1 MGIEGLINI
10 NITFS
15 IFKENSERKVKWEI
29 FFFQVTGLN
38 CGSSGVLWFLVITP
52 DVEQNTC
59 HLYGYG
65 LGLRNRLCEGVTGVA
80 RQVLGCLQHFLIVI

>member
-10 NITFS
+10 NI
-15 IFKENSERKVKWEI
+15 KCYSERKVKWEI

-52 DVEQNTC
+52 D
-59 HLYGYG
+59 L
-65 LGLRNRLCEGVTGVA
+65 
-80 RQVLGCLQHFLIVI
+80 

>member
-52 DVEQNTC
+52 DV
-59 HLYGYG
+59 
-65 LGLRNRLCEGVTGVA
+65 
-80 RQVLGCLQHFLIVI
+80 

>member
-10 NITFS
+10 NIPCS
-15 IFKENSERKVKWEI
+15 IFKGNSERKVKWEI

-52 DVEQNTC
+52 DVEQNIC
-59 HLYGYG
+59 QLYGYG
-65 LGLRNRLCEGVTGVA
+65 LSLGNRLCA
-80 RQVLGCLQHFLIVI
+80 RGSWAWLDRCWGAYNIS